1 MTVYCSDCA
10 AMSGTPRPPGL
21 RKFQSKNG
29 LCRATGANARV
40 FFFVLSAQTPDIGF
54 RIRYLVFIDGKVI
67 REAAP
72 GDDARDFG
80 DACRTADTSDI
91 RTCEINYKGLVSD
104 LYVYPC
110 TAHKEGLKATYRT
123 QGN

>member
-1 MTVYCSDCA
+1 
-10 AMSGTPRPPGL
+10 MSGTPRPPGL

-29 LCRATGANARV
+29 LRRATGANARV
-40 FFFVLSAQTPDIGF
+40 AFFVLIAQTPDIGF
-54 RIRYLVFIDGKVI
+54 RIRFLVCFDVKVI
-67 REAAP
+67 REATP

-80 DACRTADTSDI
+80 DSCRTADTSDI
-91 RTCEINYKGLVSD
+91 GTCEINYEGPVSD
-104 LYVYPC
+104 LYVYLC